1 MKLDL
6 SLKPRKKKDR
16 RSAQARAS
24 VRPVQPARILK
35 ETYVQPGLNGELI
48 EVEPNLEN
56 PALDLIPTAPAALF
70 EDCNCFVD
78 QICIGASETAVTEKA
93 KPNAHSETIS
103 TSVLFED
110 CNCFMDTTAT
120 ETAKP
125 NAHSETISTSVAGT
139 IDKLKNKLTNKEEK
153 PVEPT
158 DKVANIVSVGSGG
171 AAVGEETL
179 NGGTVSNIASYGF
192 GFTDIGMWW
201 SRPSAKEV
209 TKVIGPSVD
218 KTHDT
223 TSSTGISIEGDT
235 TVDFQA
241 AVGEETWL
249 LGQTVSGSESL
260 NGVATSA
267 SVNSNEATLLKWW
280 TSVPSV
286 KEQSSKSSEEEET
299 KSNAH
304 TVESEVTYD
313 TRTSVNSS
321 KWWFEEMGE
330 EIAHLAKIKAVLT
343 ARAMR
348 EAAMAMDQFAGVKG
362 SDGST
367 VVTKDYTVGSYST
380 GDDDDDSTFIT
391 KATREPNESRDDDAS
406 FADTLVTKDYTVG
419 SYFSSAD
426 NSTLITKSTKDR
438 HEGRDDYTSFDNKS
452 THQNE
457 PTLVSKGNTARS
469 HSTDESTVKT
479 RADKSTTINDFLD
492 DASYF
497 TYYTAN
503 GKASRCML

>member
-78 QICIGASETAVTEKA
+78 QICIGASETEVTEKA

-103 TSVLFED
+103 TSV
-110 CNCFMDTTAT
+110 
-120 ETAKP
+120 
-125 NAHSETISTSVAGT
+125 AGT
-139 IDKLKNKLTNKEEK
+139 IELKNKLTNKEEK